1 MLKLSNLLV
10 ILCGAVFCFAACTF
24 GQSSADT
31 GGYLVTYQVIPN
43 PPQKPLAGYVV
54 CIDPGHPSEV
64 NDGFAKQNGTTETDM
79 NWQVALRLKRILE
92 GEMGATV
99 VMTRSILKEKVTNRR
114 RAEIANEH
122 RADASIRL
130 HCDSEA
136 SKTRRGIAVYYPDRA
151 GKAADGK
158 TGPAAQVI
166 AESARLAAGIDTGI
180 RNILQ
185 GKLRHG
191 GVKTDYATAIG
202 RKQGALTGSIYSEV
216 PVALVEMVF
225 LSNPDDAAFI
235 KSAAGQELLA
245 AAFADGIATYLKTLR

>member
-1 MLKLSNLLV
+1 MIKMSRFLLV
-10 ILCGAVFCFAACTF
+10 ICGAVFFFAACTF

-31 GGYLVTYQVIPN
+31 GSYLVTYQVLPN

-64 NDGFAKQNGTTETDM
+64 NSGFARQNGTTETEM

-99 VMTRSILKEKVTNRR
+99 VMTRSTLQEKVTNRR

-122 RADASIRL
+122 QADASIRL

-136 SKTRRGIAVYYPDRA
+136 SKTRRGIAVYYPDRV

-158 TGPAAQVI
+158 TGPEAQVI
-166 AESARLAAGIDTGI
+166 AESARLAAGIDAGI
-180 RNILQ
+180 KNIIQ
-185 GKLRHG
+185 NKLRHG

-202 RKQGALTGSIYSEV
+202 KKQGALTGSIYSEV

-225 LSNPDDAAFI
+225 LSNPEDAAFI
-235 KSAAGQELLA
+235 KSTAGQELLA
-245 AAFADGIATYLKTLR
+245 AAFADGIATYLKAPR